1 MSKTKKKK
9 ANQIVVNR
17 KARRDYWIETI
28 YEAGIVLEGWEV
40 KSLRAHHMEIKESYV
55 LIKNA
60 EAWLSGAHISPLP
73 SASSHVETQPVR
85 LRKLLLNSSELAKL
99 TSAIEQDGYTLVP
112 LSAYWKHGFAK
123 LEIGLAKG
131 KKQHDKRETIKKRDW
146 DREKQRMLKKT
157 NR

>member
-17 KARRDYWIETI
+17 KAKRDYWIESI

-55 LIKNA
+55 LIKNS
-60 EAWLSGAHISPLP
+60 EACLSGAHIAPLP
-73 SASSHVETQPVR
+73 TASSHVETQPGR

-99 TSAIEQDGYTLVP
+99 TSAIDQDCLLYT
-112 LSAYWKHGFAK
+112 SDAAD
-123 LEIGLAKG
+123 E
-131 KKQHDKRETIKKRDW
+131 
-146 DREKQRMLKKT
+146 
-157 NR
+157 